1 MIVFVNMIADMLGNK
16 KKINPVVTELFIRDR
31 TLDIFFIFIIQSYFA
46 APKNIRLNFTHY
58 FNKKI
63 SYKWEL
69 QQIAFNHSS
78 DNDFR
83 DFINVYKKRTSKPY
97 SL

>member
-16 KKINPVVTELFIRDR
+16 KLNPVVTELSIRDK
-31 TLDIFFIFIIQSYFA
+31 TLDIFFICIVQCYFA
-46 APKNIRLNFTHY
+46 APKNISLNFTHY
-58 FNKKI
+58 FNMKI

-83 DFINVYKKRTSKPY
+83 DFINLYKKLTSEPY
-97 SL
+97 SF